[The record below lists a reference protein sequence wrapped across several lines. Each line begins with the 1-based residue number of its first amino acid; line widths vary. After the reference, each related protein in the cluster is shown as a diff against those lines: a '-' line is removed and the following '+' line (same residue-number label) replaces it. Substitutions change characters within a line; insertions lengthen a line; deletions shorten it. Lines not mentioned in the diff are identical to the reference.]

1 MCITANLAANVSVG
15 SERPF
20 SDVRVTSV
28 HPPIS
33 DIILKRRECRMGQK
47 RTLRD
52 DLRRFASRQLRSS
65 RPIPVSRKQTPCRRD
80 ALGITGG
87 SRRSPD
93 ARQRATISSSSTGY
107 SFYSGRPAFRIAA
120 GQLFTI
126 SGAANAL
133 MKAING
139 SIRKVGSSSSSRREI
154 GFVAS
159 MRPAIPRAA
168 ACKA

>member
-1 MCITANLAANVSVG
+1 MSALHPKATPQVSGFHVA
-15 SERPF
+15 
-20 SDVRVTSV
+20 T
-28 HPPIS
+28 
-33 DIILKRRECRMGQK
+33 GQK

-52 DLRRFASRQLRSS
+52 DSRRSRQLRSS
-65 RPIPVSRKQTPCRRD
+65 RPSQFLESRHRADETPLRT
-80 ALGITGG
+80 TGG

-133 MKAING
+133 KKVING
-139 SIRKVGSSSSSRREI
+139 SIRKVGSSSSSRRGI
-154 GFVAS
+154 GVVAS